1 MYTPASPQPGD
12 PNPDSPPPDGDQNID
27 DIDNSGDDDE
37 G

>member
-1 MYTPASPQPGD
+1 MYTPASPEPGD

-27 DIDNSGDDDE
+27 DIDNSGDDGE

>member
-1 MYTPASPQPGD
+1 MYTPGSPEPGD

>member
-27 DIDNSGDDDE
+27 DVDNSGDDDE

>member
-1 MYTPASPQPGD
+1 MYTPASPEPGD